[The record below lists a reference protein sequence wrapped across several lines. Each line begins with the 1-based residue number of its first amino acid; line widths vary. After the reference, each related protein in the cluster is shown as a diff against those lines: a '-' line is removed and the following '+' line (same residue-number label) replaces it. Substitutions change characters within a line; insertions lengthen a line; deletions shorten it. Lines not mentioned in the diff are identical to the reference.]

1 MKHLDFLLWNTPAQQ
16 SSAAAAH
23 ARVHVCRRIQL
34 CWSHSWTGDHVCPGW
49 WSQLNTAKRVFIR
62 SSLQTKK
69 SHLTANLM
77 FVPPEL
83 AQRGRDG
90 GNHHW
95 FLVRNPIP
103 PVRHLEILSKLTEM
117 GTSHTPS
124 VLQTQSKS
132 SGLLVR
138 THLSHTVQ
146 QLSNVFTPVS
156 NLTAHFKTDP
166 FIYLITAPV
175 LALIFALF

>member
-16 SSAAAAH
+16 SSAAAAR

-90 GNHHW
+90 GTDGGRGTTTGSW
-95 FLVRNPIP
+95 SEIPFLLSGIWRFYQSWQKWE
-103 PVRHLEILSKLTEM
+103 HLTHLLSPKPSPSPLVCLWGHICLTRSSSCQTSSPQSGIWLLILRP
-117 GTSHTPS
+117 TPS
-124 VLQTQSKS
+124 
-132 SGLLVR
+132 
-138 THLSHTVQ
+138 
-146 QLSNVFTPVS
+146 
-156 NLTAHFKTDP
+156 
-166 FIYLITAPV
+166 LI
-175 LALIFALF
+175 